1 MIKKLYK
8 INVLCCDKI
17 IVYSCEIFYDWVI
30 INLKY
35 DCILMYFCI

>member
-1 MIKKLYK
+1 MYCVVIK
-8 INVLCCDKI
+8 C